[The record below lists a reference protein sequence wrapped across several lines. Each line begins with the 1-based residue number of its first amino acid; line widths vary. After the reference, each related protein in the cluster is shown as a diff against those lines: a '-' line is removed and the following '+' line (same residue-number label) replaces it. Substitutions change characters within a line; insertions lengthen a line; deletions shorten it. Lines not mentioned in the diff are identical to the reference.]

1 MLCTLDLF
9 SHHNDNGDD
18 DNSNNNADD
27 DGTKKMMF
35 PVYMRIYKYLTMTEP
50 LQHIGNLRKY
60 ISKLL
65 PHDEQKIN
73 NKVP

>member
-18 DNSNNNADD
+18 DNSNNNGDD

-35 PVYMRIYKYLTMTEP
+35 PVYLT
-50 LQHIGNLRKY
+50 IK
-60 ISKLL
+60 KLKL
-65 PHDEQKIN
+65 CITL
-73 NKVP
+73 